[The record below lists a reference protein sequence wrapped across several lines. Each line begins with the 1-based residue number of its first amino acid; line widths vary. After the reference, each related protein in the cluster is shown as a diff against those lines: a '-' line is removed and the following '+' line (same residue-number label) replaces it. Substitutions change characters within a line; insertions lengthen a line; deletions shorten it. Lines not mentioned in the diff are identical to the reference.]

1 QTMSTT
7 IRSAFLASGL
17 FLASTLAYGQL
28 LPRTEVDANG
38 AEFMRG
44 EVLVQLQLNVTD
56 AQIADAF
63 RQGGLNLIKHVQTPA
78 MRHRAQIALA
88 HAMTSL
94 PVPQAVR
101 LWSALPGV
109 EYAEPNWV
117 CRSQSE
123 ANDPLY
129 TDGSLW
135 GMFSDDSPSPIGPPT
150 TPNPFGS
157 QAE

>member
-1 QTMSTT
+1 MDPKPPINETTTATPQTMSTT

-44 EVLVQLQLNVTD
+44 EVLVQLKLNVTD
-56 AQIADAF
+56 AQIADVF
-63 RQGGLNLIKHVQTPA
+63 RQGGLNLLKHVQTPA
-78 MRHRAQIALA
+78 MKDQGQIGLT

-101 LWSALPGV
+101 LLSTLPGV
-109 EYAEPNWV
+109 EFAEPNWV
-117 CRSQSE
+117 CHSQAE

-135 GMFSDDSPSPIGPPT
+135 GMFS
-150 TPNPFGS
+150 
-157 QAE
+157 